1 MAAVKNTPTFPAYC
15 PRNLYSVTNSDLC
28 REFVIFF
35 LPEVLLIM
43 FAAEL
48 LPIDRDMGMFGEECI
63 ERFVKCCCS
72 RRAVDGLQAIFHPS
86 GEGEYDGAKR
96 FRHCDDL
103 E

>member
-15 PRNLYSVTNSDLC
+15 P

-86 GEGEYDGAKR
+86 GEGSGYERRKTVAP
-96 FRHCDDL
+96 